1 MRHNY
6 IESLLENIDRVNF
19 RQDKH
24 NLISGIEMNSSDKYR
39 YFKVD
44 IPELGKTEE
53 VPLFAFAAICRI
65 MSENQ
70 LIRLGT
76 LNIPLISDGFVKIA
90 NTYPTFEK
98 TWLTYRYSD
107 NYYKCLSLKDN
118 LYYTYPGLIL
128 DKNFKTLIYTGVQF
142 TSDVGTGIGPIARR
156 TKLIVY
162 ISPSVFNTPNLLC
175 RNLVKKF
182 LPTLQDC
189 IDFPSRIYKDIPIDI
204 MIKERN
210 DLLHTPVA
218 PPNVDV
224 EQHVYNLLDDGVNQ
238 IMENLEYV

>member
-53 VPLFAFAAICRI
+53 VPLFAFAAIRRI

-76 LNIPLISDGFVKIA
+76 LNIPLISDGFVKIV
-90 NTYPTFEK
+90 NTYPTFEGN
-98 TWLTYRYSD
+98 WLNYRYTD
-107 NYYKCLSLKDN
+107 NYCKCLSLKDN

-128 DKNFKTLIYTGVQF
+128 DKDFKTLIYIGVQF
-142 TSDVGTGIGPIARR
+142 TSDVGPGIGARAIR
-156 TKLIVY
+156 KKLIVY
-162 ISPSVFNTPNLLC
+162 IAPSVFNTSNLLC

-182 LPTLQDC
+182 LPNLQDS
-189 IDFPSRIYKDIPIDI
+189 IDFPYHLASDIPIDI

>member
-1 MRHNY
+1 MRPNY
-6 IESLLENIDRVNF
+6 IEYLLENIDRINF

-24 NLISGIEMNSSDKYR
+24 TLISGIEMNSSDKYR

-44 IPELGKTEE
+44 IPEFGKTKE
-53 VPLFAFAAICRI
+53 VPLFAFAAIRKV
-65 MSENQ
+65 MSESL
-70 LIRLGT
+70 LIRPDT
-76 LNIPLISDGFVKIA
+76 LNIPFISDGFVKIV
-90 NTYPTFEK
+90 NTYPTFESN
-98 TWLTYRYSD
+98 WLNYR
-107 NYYKCLSLKDN
+107 NYNNSYKCLSLKDN

-128 DKNFKTLIYTGVQF
+128 DKDFKTLIYMGVQF
-142 TSDVGTGIGPIARR
+142 TAEVGAGIGTVARR
-156 TKLIVY
+156 KKIIVY
-162 ISPSVFNTPNLLC
+162 ISPAVFNTPNILC

-182 LPTLQDC
+182 LPTLQNY
-189 IDFPSRIYKDIPIDI
+189 IDSPFRLERYNPIDI

>member
-1 MRHNY
+1 MRPNY
-6 IESLLENIDRVNF
+6 ITSLLENIDRVNF

-39 YFKVD
+39 YFKVN

-53 VPLFAFAAICRI
+53 VPLFAFAAVRRI
-65 MSENQ
+65 MLESQ

-128 DKNFKTLIYTGVQF
+128 DKDFKTLIYTGVQF
-142 TSDVGTGIGPIARR
+142 TSDVGPGIGPIAKRK
-156 TKLIVY
+156 KLIVY
-162 ISPSVFNTPNLLC
+162 ISPAVFNTPNLLC

-182 LPTLQDC
+182 LPALQDY
-189 IDFPSRIYKDIPIDI
+189 IDLSSRLGGDMPIDI

-224 EQHVYNLLDDGVNQ
+224 EQHVYNLLDDGINQ